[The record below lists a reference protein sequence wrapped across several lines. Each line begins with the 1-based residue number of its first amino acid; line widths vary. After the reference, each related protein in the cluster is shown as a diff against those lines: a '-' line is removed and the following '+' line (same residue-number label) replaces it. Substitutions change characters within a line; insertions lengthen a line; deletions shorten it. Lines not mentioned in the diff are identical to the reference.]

1 MYLYPPLY
9 IIYLLVN
16 FMLIIMD
23 DLVVTIQKFSVSLPV
38 NKDALI

>member
-1 MYLYPPLY
+1 
-9 IIYLLVN
+9 
-16 FMLIIMD
+16 MLIIMD